1 MTDIGTAIV
10 YIRPK
15 IHKVDHNPVTR
26 TFGDYGGN
34 WCFVDS
40 FGIRITDFA
49 PVNDPCNVFKC
60 DAVVPFK
67 DTNMGL
73 RDSYIKLAREP
84 KGGKAHDFHVTT

>member
-49 PVNDPCNVFKC
+49 PVYNPRNVLER
-60 DAVVPFK
+60 
-67 DTNMGL
+67 DTIIPLRNPEMGL
-73 RDSYIKLAREP
+73 RDSCIRLARES
-84 KGGKAHDFHVTT
+84 KRG

>member
-1 MTDIGTAIV
+1 MTHKGTAIV

-26 TFGDYGGN
+26 TFGGYGGN

-73 RDSYIKLAREP
+73 RDSYIKLARKNQ
-84 KGGKAHDFHVTT
+84 KGVKHVAFT